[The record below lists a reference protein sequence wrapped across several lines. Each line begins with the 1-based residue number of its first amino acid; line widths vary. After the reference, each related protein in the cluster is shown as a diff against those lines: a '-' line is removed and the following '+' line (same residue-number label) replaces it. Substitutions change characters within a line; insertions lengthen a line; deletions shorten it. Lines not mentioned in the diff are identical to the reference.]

1 MKTDWRMKT
10 GPRMKTGRLRSTAL
24 DVAGSMSSAWLDL
37 VAGARGVAGSAAGLG
52 RAGTERLRVATGST
66 LAALPAG
73 TVPELARSVDRL
85 RAVRTPTQAV
95 AAFETET
102 EHLLTVVAPLLVERP
117 LPVRRTASAK
127 AIVACAGGLAAAGDE
142 LEELA
147 ALVSYGAALPPSL
160 PVMIGA
166 NLAALAVEVYVA
178 ASLRV
183 HDLHDAGFDPDPH
196 EVAKDVILAMTGKP
210 AGHGGASRHVTK
222 AMVEGIALRVL
233 SRWGAAFVPVV
244 GIAYSGWDAQ
254 RTVDAVRALALPAR
268 PGSRDPHLALT

>member
-1 MKTDWRMKT
+1 MRID
-10 GPRMKTGRLRSTAL
+10 LRATAR
-24 DVAGSMSSAWLDL
+24 DVAGSMSSAALDV
-37 VAGARGVAGSAAGLG
+37 VAGAKDVAGSAAGLG
-52 RAGTERLRVATGST
+52 RTGTQRLRVATGNT

-73 TVPELARSVDRL
+73 TVPELAKSVDRL
-85 RAVRTPTQAV
+85 RTVRTPKQAV

-102 EHLLTVVAPLLVERP
+102 EHLLTVIAPLLVERP
-117 LPVRRTASAK
+117 LPVRRTSSAK

-147 ALVSYGAALPPSL
+147 ALVSYGATLPPSL

-178 ASLRV
+178 SSLRV
-183 HDLHDAGFDPDPH
+183 HDLRDAGFHPDPH
-196 EVAKDVILAMTGKP
+196 EVARDVIFAMTGK
-210 AGHGGASRHVTK
+210 ASGAGGATRHVTK
-222 AMVEGIALRVL
+222 QMVHGIALRVL

-254 RTVDAVRALALPAR
+254 RTVDAVRALPMPAFS
-268 PGSRDPHLALT
+268 GSRDAHLALT

>member
-1 MKTDWRMKT
+1 MVMD
-10 GPRMKTGRLRSTAL
+10 RLRSSAR
-24 DVAGSMSSAWLDL
+24 DVAGSMSMAALD
-37 VAGARGVAGSAAGLG
+37 VVTGAKGVAGSAAGIG
-52 RAGTERLRVATGST
+52 RTGTQRLRLATGST
-66 LAALPAG
+66 IAALPAG
-73 TVPELARSVDRL
+73 TVPELARSVERL
-85 RAVRTPTQAV
+85 RTVRTPKQAV

-102 EHLLTVVAPLLVERP
+102 EHLLTVITPLLVQRP
-117 LPVRRTASAK
+117 LPVRRTGSAK

-147 ALVSYGAALPPSL
+147 ALVSYGATLPPSL

-183 HDLHDAGFDPDPH
+183 HDLRDAGLDPDPH
-196 EVAKDVILAMTGKP
+196 EVAQDVIFAMTGKP
-210 AGHGGASRHVTK
+210 AGQGGTSRHVTK
-222 AMVEGIALRVL
+222 AMVQGIAMRVL

-254 RTVDAVRALALPAR
+254 RTVDAVRALPLPALAGPR
-268 PGSRDPHLALT
+268 HARLALR